1 MDPEYQDIDP
11 SWIPPEEE
19 TRMMTSKDEDADDEV
34 SSAAGA
40 QPIRHEKSPPHVT
53 PLNHS
58 SMRMSRYAIL
68 GLLAAVTIAIYPVI
82 KIFII
87 PIILAATFTT
97 LFYPLYRWFLRKVK
111 HNRPVASLATCLFM
125 FLCLV
130 IPSYVVM
137 HMVVLQMI
145 HFYHS
150 VEPLVKDVVASGEES
165 EVVQRIINFAPLQ
178 WFNLQSLDLVSIF
191 NDAMKTFLSL
201 GSKLINKTSAGFF
214 GLFTNV
220 VIMFFTMFYFFMD
233 GELLVK
239 RIKYL
244 SPIRDDYEDL
254 IFSRFLLI
262 SRATVMGTVIIGIT
276 QGTLGALAL
285 LIFGV
290 KSWLLWGVVM
300 VFLSLIP
307 LVGTWMVLIPA
318 GIIQLVLGNVWQ
330 GIGILVI
337 STIVISNIDNLIRP
351 RLVGREAKLHDLI
364 IFFSSL
370 GGIAAF
376 GVMGFIVGPVIAAL
390 FISVLDIYSA
400 EFEVQLEEANKQN

>member
-1 MDPEYQDIDP
+1 M
-11 SWIPPEEE
+11 
-19 TRMMTSKDEDADDEV
+19 
-34 SSAAGA
+34 
-40 QPIRHEKSPPHVT
+40 
-53 PLNHS
+53 
-58 SMRMSRYAIL
+58 
-68 GLLAAVTIAIYPVI
+68 
-82 KIFII
+82 
-87 PIILAATFTT
+87 
-97 LFYPLYRWFLRKVK
+97 
-111 HNRPVASLATCLFM
+111 ASLATCVVL

-130 IPSYVVM
+130 IPSYIVM

-145 HFYHS
+145 HFYQS
-150 VEPLVKDVVASGEES
+150 VEPLVKDVVALGADS
-165 EVVQRIINFAPLQ
+165 EVVQHIINFAPLQ
-178 WFNLQSLDLVSIF
+178 WFNLQSLDLVTIFSDSI
-191 NDAMKTFLSL
+191 KTFLSL
-201 GSKLINKTSAGFF
+201 GSKLVNKTSAGFF

-244 SPIRDDYEDL
+244 SPIRDDYEEL

-285 LIFGV
+285 LVFGI

-318 GIIQLVLGNVWQ
+318 GVIQILTGNLWQ

-337 STIVISNIDNLIRP
+337 STVIISNVDNLIRP

-400 EFEVQLEEANKQN
+400 EFEVQLREANRME